1 MAISTATVQEA
12 LLTLFFGTPAVVA
25 LTDDIREES
34 WQGTNYTHPNIR
46 VHITRLTP
54 VGIAGLCDKTAWTLE
69 FSVGYRSPTA
79 SSKPAA
85 DGIAVVNE
93 ALIGHRLSGAGFV
106 SRDAIRNTGTP
117 GPTPESENSWYAPA
131 MFFCRLQETPIGEIT

>member
-1 MAISTATVQEA
+1 MISTATVAEA
-12 LLTLFFGTPAVVA
+12 LFTLLEASPTVTG

-34 WQGTNYTHPNIR
+34 WQGTDYSHPNIR

-54 VGIAGLCDKTAWTLE
+54 IAAPGLCDKTSWTCE
-69 FSVGYRSPTA
+69 FSVGYRSPTP

-85 DGIAVVNE
+85 DGIAVVC
-93 ALIGHRLSGAGFV
+93 AVLIGHRLTGAGFV
-106 SRDAIRNTGTP
+106 SRDAIKVSGNP

-131 MFFCRLQETPIGEIT
+131 MFFCQLQETPIGEIT

>member
-12 LLTLFFGTPAVVA
+12 LLTLLKATPAVTD
-25 LTDDIREES
+25 LTEDIREES
-34 WQGTNYTHPNIR
+34 WQGTAYVHPNIR

-54 VGIAGLCDKTAWTLE
+54 IGTPGNCEKTAWTLE
-69 FSVGYRSPTA
+69 FSVSYRSPTP

-85 DGIAVVNE
+85 DGIAVLV
-93 ALIGHRLSGAGFV
+93 ATLVGHRLSGTGFT
-106 SRDAIRNTGTP
+106 SRSAILSTGTP

-131 MFFCRLQETPIGEIT
+131 MFMCRLQEIPVGEIT